1 MYIHDCLIELH
12 ARIMTQVTHSL
23 NNQGNLTQETKLW
36 HWRLKHERSQLR
48 HKFICTRITYIP
60 AHIYQY
66 HPWIHNVPTSM
77 CNLSTVCVSLTE
89 PYSPVFTSHAV
100 VLLNWREDKYTVR
113 TLWTVDYSRRV
124 SSWRSKVTRHTKYDV
139 VMNTSLSMA
148 IWQHYPVA
156 ISTYGMD
163 RKQIIY
169 ISNIY
174 FLFIYIHIYT

>member
-77 CNLSTVCVSLTE
+77 CNYSTVCVSLTE
-89 PYSPVFTSHAV
+89 PYSPVFTSHVV
-100 VLLNWREDKYTVR
+100 VLLNWREDKYVHCENIVNSGILMIMDTI
-113 TLWTVDYSRRV
+113 
-124 SSWRSKVTRHTKYDV
+124 SSWRSKVTCHTKYDV
-139 VMNTSLSMA
+139 SMNTSLSMA

-156 ISTYGMD
+156 IYTYGMD
-163 RKQIIY
+163 RKEIIY
-169 ISNIY
+169 IY
-174 FLFIYIHIYT
+174 L